1 MILRKINAV
10 LSLITAFLLL
20 DHAIFFSIWMLSRG
34 RMAASATNMPW
45 ILVGLT
51 AIHAV
56 LSIVILIVN
65 RKGGDKQEQK
75 QKNYFKLNIS
85 TYIQRITGMLM
96 IILLALHII
105 GSANYFQPKILHA
118 IFQPLFFIISLAHV
132 SVSTGKALITLG
144 IGNAKAVKI
153 VDITVSIIC
162 AITLVASIIGFY
174 LCLFL
179 GVAV

>member
-51 AIHAV
+51 AIHAA
-56 LSIVILIVN
+56 LSIIILIIN
-65 RKGGDKQEQK
+65 RKSKGEQK
-75 QKNYFKLNIS
+75 QKTYFKLNIP

-132 SVSTGKALITLG
+132 SVSTAKALITLG